1 MKYFASTARNMLVAA
16 LLGPMACWA
25 GTWSS
30 CQTITSV
37 TDYTGNNNS
46 FYVNLSPGIPG
57 CQADTVGA
65 AIFQYFTAPPAG
77 GLTFDAYKNLYT
89 TTLLA
94 YSLGKR
100 VTIFYNTSAPACYGT
115 VVSIGGIANEC
126 N

>member
-1 MKYFASTARNMLVAA
+1 MLVGI
-16 LLGPMACWA
+16 LLGPVTGWA

-37 TDYTGNNNS
+37 TDYTAYNKS
-46 FYVNLSPGIPG
+46 FYVNLSPGISGCAADAPG
-57 CQADTVGA
+57 AV
-65 AIFQYFTAPPAG
+65 IFQYSTTGTGTA
-77 GLTFDAYKNLYT
+77 FDAYKNLFG

-100 VTIFYNTSAPACYGT
+100 VMIYYDTSAPACYASII
-115 VVSIGGIANEC
+115 SIGGIANQC